1 MDDTTNG
8 VNDSSNKC
16 FYGTLAVGICG
27 TVTIVGTIGTL
38 IGLGVIGSNNSNN
51 DDDLSS

>member
-1 MDDTTNG
+1 MDDTTNEA
-8 VNDSSNKC
+8 NDGNNKC
-16 FYGTLAVGICG
+16 FYGTLAAGICG
-27 TVTIVGTIGTL
+27 IVTVVGTIGTL